1 MRTISD
7 IILREIL
14 MSETQSMIRVDKV
27 VKKYMTAAGEVHALK
42 QINWDIN
49 RGQAIAI
56 MGPSGCG
63 KTTLLNLIG
72 SMDNASEGS
81 ITVDGQNITKMTERQ
96 AELYRLKKVGFI
108 FQFFNLVPSLSAMD
122 NLELPMILAGVPKPQ
137 RIEKAL
143 KLLNAVGLGE
153 KGHKRPEE
161 LSGGE
166 QQRVAVCLALVNDP
180 DLILADEPTGNLD
193 VANMEIITSLLI
205 SLAKEQGKTVIVATH
220 DQKMAD
226 SFPNIYRMRDGKFE
240 SHVISD

>member
-1 MRTISD
+1 MDASNK
-7 IILREIL
+7 
-14 MSETQSMIRVDKV
+14 MIEVEDVDKS
-27 VKKYMTAAGEVHALK
+27 YLTAAGEVQALK
-42 QINWDIN
+42 NISWQIE
-49 RGQAIAI
+49 RGEAIAI

-72 SMDNASEGS
+72 SMDHATTGR
-81 ITVDGQNITKMTERQ
+81 ITVDGQDVTRMSERQ

-108 FQFFNLVPSLSAMD
+108 FQFFNLVPSLTAAE
-122 NLELPMILAGVPKPQ
+122 NLELPMIIAGIPREERLA
-137 RIEKAL
+137 KAQE
-143 KLLNAVGLGE
+143 LLSKVGLGE

-193 VANMEIITSLLI
+193 VTNMEIITNLLI

-220 DQKMAD
+220 DHKMAD
-226 SFPNIYRMRDGKFE
+226 NFPHTFKMRDGKFE
-240 SHVISD
+240 SQVLSE

>member
-1 MRTISD
+1 MD
-7 IILREIL
+7 AGNK
-14 MSETQSMIRVDKV
+14 MIEVEDVEKS
-27 VKKYMTAAGEVHALK
+27 YQTAAGEVQALK
-42 QINWDIN
+42 NISWQIE
-49 RGQAIAI
+49 RGEAIAI

-72 SMDNASEGS
+72 SMDHATTGR
-81 ITVDGQNITKMTERQ
+81 ITVDGQDVTRMSERQ

-108 FQFFNLVPSLSAMD
+108 FQFFNLVPSLTAAE
-122 NLELPMILAGVPKPQ
+122 NLELPMIIAGIPREQRLA
-137 RIEKAL
+137 KAQE
-143 KLLNAVGLGE
+143 LLSKVGLGE

-193 VANMEIITSLLI
+193 VTNMEIITNLLI

-226 SFPNIYRMRDGKFE
+226 TFPHTFRMRDGKFE
-240 SHVISD
+240 SQVLSE

>member
-1 MRTISD
+1 
-7 IILREIL
+7 
-14 MSETQSMIRVDKV
+14 MSGTETMIQIDKV
-27 VKKYMTAAGEVHALK
+27 VKKYMTAAGEVTALK
-42 QINWDIN
+42 QIDWQIG
-49 RGQAIAI
+49 RGEAIAI

-63 KTTLLNLIG
+63 KTTLLNLVG

-81 ITVDGQNITKMTERQ
+81 IIVDGLDVTRMTERQ
-96 AELYRLKKVGFI
+96 AENYRLKKVGFI

-122 NLELPMILAGVPKPQ
+122 NLELPMILAGVPRPQ
-137 RIEKAL
+137 RLEKAQ
-143 KLLNAVGLGE
+143 KLLQTVGLGE

-193 VANMEIITSLLI
+193 VANMEIITRLLI
-205 SLAKEQGKTVIVATH
+205 SLAKDQGKTVIVATH

-226 SFPNIYRMRDGKFE
+226 TFPTIFRMRDGKFE
-240 SHVISD
+240 SHVVSDRDH

>member
-1 MRTISD
+1 
-7 IILREIL
+7 
-14 MSETQSMIRVDKV
+14 MSEKQTMISVDNV

-42 QINWDIN
+42 QISWQVG
-49 RGQAIAI
+49 RGEAIAL

-72 SMDNASEGS
+72 SMDRASDGN
-81 ITVDGQNITKMTERQ
+81 IIVDGQDVTRMSERQ
-96 AELYRLKKVGFI
+96 AEQYRLKKVGFI
-108 FQFFNLVPSLSAMD
+108 FQFFNLVPSLSAIE
-122 NLELPMILAGVPKPQ
+122 NLELPMILAEVPKQQ
-137 RIEKAL
+137 RLDQAQ
-143 KLLNAVGLGE
+143 KLLNMVGLGE

-180 DLILADEPTGNLD
+180 DVILADEPTGNLD
-193 VANMEIITSLLI
+193 VANMEIITRLLI

-226 SFPNIYRMRDGKFE
+226 TFPNIYRMRDGKFE
-240 SHVISD
+240 SHIVSN

>member
-1 MRTISD
+1 MDATNK
-7 IILREIL
+7 
-14 MSETQSMIRVDKV
+14 MIDVEEV
-27 VKKYMTAAGEVHALK
+27 VKSYHTAAGEVHALK
-42 QINWDIN
+42 KINWNIE
-49 RGQAIAI
+49 RGEAIAI

-72 SMDNASEGS
+72 SMDHASAGRIS
-81 ITVDGQNITKMTERQ
+81 VDGQDVTNMSERQ

-108 FQFFNLVPSLSAMD
+108 FQFFNLVPSLTALE
-122 NLELPMILAGVPKPQ
+122 NLELPMILAGIPKEE
-137 RIEKAL
+137 RHDKAQD
-143 KLLNAVGLGE
+143 LLSKVGLGE

-193 VANMEIITSLLI
+193 VTNMEIITNLLI

-226 SFPNIYRMRDGKFE
+226 TFPHTFRMRDGKFE
-240 SHVISD
+240 SQVLSE

>member
-1 MRTISD
+1 MNQMTSQTMND
-7 IILREIL
+7 K
-14 MSETQSMIRVDKV
+14 QSMIRVDNV
-27 VKKYMTAAGEVHALK
+27 VKKYLTAAGEVHALK
-42 QINWDIN
+42 QISWQVG
-49 RGQAIAI
+49 RGEAIAI

-72 SMDNASEGS
+72 SMDNASEGG
-81 ITVDGQNITKMTERQ
+81 ITVDGQDITKMSERQ

-108 FQFFNLVPSLSAMD
+108 FQFFNLVPSLSASE

-137 RIEKAL
+137 RIEKAQ
-143 KLLNAVGLGE
+143 KLLHMVGLGE
-153 KGHKRPEE
+153 KGHKRPAE

-193 VANMEIITSLLI
+193 VANMEIITRLLI

-226 SFPNIYRMRDGKFE
+226 TFPTIYRMRDGKFE
-240 SHVISD
+240 SAAVSA

>member
-1 MRTISD
+1 MNGTNG
-7 IILREIL
+7 
-14 MSETQSMIRVDKV
+14 MIRIDKV
-27 VKKYMTAAGEVHALK
+27 VKKYMTAAGEVIALK
-42 QINWDIN
+42 QIDWQVG
-49 RGQAIAI
+49 RGEAVVI

-81 ITVDGQNITKMTERQ
+81 IVVDGQDVTRMTERQ
-96 AELYRLKKVGFI
+96 SEMYRLKKVGFI
-108 FQFFNLVPSLSAMD
+108 FQFFNLVPSLSALD
-122 NLELPMILAGVPKPQ
+122 NLELPMILAGVSKQQ
-137 RIEKAL
+137 RTEKSQ
-143 KLLNAVGLGE
+143 KLLQAVGLGE

-193 VANMEIITSLLI
+193 VANMEIITQLLI

-226 SFPNIYRMRDGKFE
+226 TFPAIYRMRDGIFE
-240 SHVISD
+240 SNAVSDQDH